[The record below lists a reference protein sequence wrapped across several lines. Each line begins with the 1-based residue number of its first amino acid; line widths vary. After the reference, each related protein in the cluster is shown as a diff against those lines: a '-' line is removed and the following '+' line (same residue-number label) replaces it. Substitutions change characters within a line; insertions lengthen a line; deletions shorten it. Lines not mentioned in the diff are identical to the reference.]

1 MAYFISFTVII
12 LTVGLHVHT
21 FLYNT
26 SFCFNYICSMTF
38 GQRLKYYRELKGL
51 SQTDV
56 AKALDIDKTQVS
68 RYEGDKT
75 KPSIKSTHTIAELLG
90 ISMELLLHGKNTAE
104 DKELTKELLLAE
116 LEQLDTKEKKTIL
129 TILEGFK
136 YKRDYLKNSNK
147 K

>member
-1 MAYFISFTVII
+1 
-12 LTVGLHVHT
+12 
-21 FLYNT
+21 
-26 SFCFNYICSMTF
+26 MTF

-90 ISMELLLHGKNTAE
+90 ISMELLLHGKNTAK
-104 DKELTKELLLAE
+104 DKELTKELKKLLAE